1 MKTQVCILL
10 LLVLS
15 ILKVGYAEELS
26 CKVRLIN
33 ELSLSSSITV
43 WSSPSNTTVIFSAVP
58 FGSVTP
64 YSDIP
69 CGVSNLTFVN
79 DQGSTISTATSTV
92 FEKGSKTTFFAAG
105 GIGDDPIIRIVSD
118 ATDLTPDGIGTLS
131 VAQIRVCNAL
141 RGESKID
148 IMGASAECYGCSRP
162 PMYEDNIYGECSPY
176 RSIDTTWGTNF
187 GFADSFGEQASSV
200 PVYFLPLEHGSYTII
215 VKNVPWSAD
224 GTQVL
229 NIITD
234 VDGRNAYLPIAYAFL
249 IILSLF
255 ALHYVLTFLAV
266 RYMAAGSRSK
276 EIAAA
281 AKKREEGKGASRHDL
296 TLSIFFGFDA
306 ALVKYFEKEKVD
318 DENDNDGYSS
328 KDGAAIKSLNGGSG
342 LSERLIDSSNDEGG
356 AVLPSPNSA
365 SAKSVVTRP
374 KSSGRIVSI
383 DAFRGIALSVMIFV
397 NYGGGGYEAFFDH
410 SKWNGLTVA
419 DLVFPWFVFLQ
430 GCSMAISFESE
441 RKKGSSQLQL
451 ATKTIIRAAK
461 LFCIGLFLNNGVNL
475 QEWRVPGVLQYFAM
489 SYLVVG
495 LLETFLHPSQ
505 LYETYNEEKEK
516 KSRNVET
523 LLDALDVDIRPY
535 LVQWAVMIILAVV
548 YICLQSFMVLDEGCP
563 AGYIGAGGLADNGK
577 YFGLGCT
584 GGAHRK
590 LDGII
595 FGFHHVYHYNDDNGV
610 PRSSA
615 TCDDVYHCDVHDP
628 EGFLGSLSAM
638 WMCWL
643 GLQAGRVL
651 VNYKH
656 LALGPKGIKA
666 THRPFLNRWLT
677 WSFILCLLG
686 GILCGFKKEG
696 GPIPVN
702 KNLWSPSMVLIL
714 SGFAFFN
721 LSFFYTIVDVY
732 KLWSG
737 APFMFMGS
745 NSILIY
751 FGSESFDSNLPFK
764 VFLGDGPTNHAAQL
778 ASNIIGVTS
787 WIAVA
792 RYAYLKEWFLVI

>member
-1 MKTQVCILL
+1 MKIQECIFL
-10 LLVLS
+10 LLVTCAVAFS
-15 ILKVGYAEELS
+15 SESVS

-33 ELSLSSSITV
+33 ELSSSSSLTV
-43 WSSPSNTTVIFSAVP
+43 TGPSNATVIFAAVP
-58 FGSVTP
+58 FGSVTS

-69 CGVSNLTFVN
+69 CGTVDLTFTN
-79 DQGSTISTATSTV
+79 DQGAIISTIPLVV

-105 GIGDDPIIRIVSD
+105 GDGDDPIVRVVSD
-118 ATDLTPDGIGTLS
+118 ATDLTPDGINTLS

-141 RGESKID
+141 RGEPKIY
-148 IMGASAECYGCSRP
+148 IMGSSAECYGCSRP
-162 PMYEDNIYGECSPY
+162 PMYEDNIYGQCSPY
-176 RSIDTTWGTNF
+176 RTIDTTWGSNL
-187 GFADSFGEQASSV
+187 GYADSFGEQASSI
-200 PVYFLPLEHGSYTII
+200 PIFFLPLEHGSYTII
-215 VKNVPWSAD
+215 VKNVPWNTDS
-224 GTQVL
+224 TKVL
-229 NIITD
+229 NVIVD
-234 VDGRNAYLPIAYAFL
+234 VEGRNAYLPIAYAFL
-249 IILSLF
+249 IILGLF
-255 ALHYVLTFLAV
+255 VLHYIATFLAV

-306 ALVKYFEKEKVD
+306 ALVKYLEKEKVD
-318 DENDNDGYSS
+318 EEEEEG
-328 KDGAAIKSLNGGSG
+328 GKSLNSGGS
-342 LSERLIDSSNDEGG
+342 LSERLIDSNNDEGG
-356 AVLPSPNSA
+356 ATTLPIVKP
-365 SAKSVVTRP
+365 VITRP

-383 DAFRGIALSVMIFV
+383 DAFRGIALSIMIFV
-397 NYGGGGYEAFFDH
+397 NYGGGGYDAFFDH

-419 DLVFPWFVFLQ
+419 DLVFPWFTFLQ

-441 RKKGSSQLQL
+441 RKKNSSQLQL
-451 ATKTIIRAAK
+451 ATKTFIRAAK
-461 LFCIGLFLNNGVNL
+461 LFSIGLFLNNGVDL
-475 QEWRVPGVLQYFAM
+475 QEWRIPGVLQYFAM

-505 LYETYNEEKEK
+505 LYESYNEDKEK
-516 KSRNVET
+516 KSRKVET
-523 LLDALDVDIRPY
+523 LMDALEVDIKPY
-535 LVQWAVMIILAVV
+535 LAQWLVMIILAVV
-548 YICLQSFMVLDEGCP
+548 YFCLQSFLVLDEGCP

-577 YFGLGCT
+577 YSGLGCT

-590 LDGII
+590 LDGLI
-595 FGFHHVYHYNDDNGV
+595 FGFHHVYHYNNANGI
-610 PRSSA
+610 PMSSA

-656 LALGPKGIKA
+656 LGNGPKGIKA

-677 WSFILCLLG
+677 WSAILCLLG

-696 GPIPVN
+696 GLIPVN
-702 KNLWSPSMVLIL
+702 KNLWSPSMVLVL
-714 SGFAFFN
+714 AGFAFFN

-764 VFLGDGPTNHAAQL
+764 VFLGGGPTNHAEQL
-778 ASNIIGVTS
+778 ASNVIGVIS